1 MADHVKG
8 SGGVVHS
15 PERCCREVIL
25 KPPGSWRRVAAFAAP
40 HYDEAM
46 SFSDTIFLFFLALIL
61 FGPKKLPGMAR
72 QAGRLLA
79 ELRRASNEFKSQ
91 IETEIAHL
99 ETEKP
104 TTLPPSPPPQ
114 GTVASVSSNPAASD
128 PVPQQLESPVSPD
141 VQAGHSIEGQ
151 AAPASANPD
160 IAAISTPAAE
170 SVADPAAPQ
179 ESHV

>member
-1 MADHVKG
+1 
-8 SGGVVHS
+8 
-15 PERCCREVIL
+15 L
-25 KPPGSWRRVAAFAAP
+25 PPFPSRY
-40 HYDEAM
+40 YDEAM

-79 ELRRASNEFKSQ
+79 DLRRASNEFKSQ

-104 TTLPPSPPPQ
+104 TILPPSPPPQ
-114 GTVASVSSNPAASD
+114 GTVASVTSSLAASE
-128 PVPQQLESPVSPD
+128 PVPQQLESPAIPEADADHSIGEEAAKVQPAEDLTALASASPD
-141 VQAGHSIEGQ
+141 T
-151 AAPASANPD
+151 AASSSRA
-160 IAAISTPAAE
+160 TE

>member
-1 MADHVKG
+1 MRP
-8 SGGVVHS
+8 GG
-15 PERCCREVIL
+15 CREMTL
-25 KPPGSWRRVAAFAAP
+25 KLPEPGLRVAAFAPP

-79 ELRRASNEFKSQ
+79 DLRRASNEFKSQ

-104 TTLPPSPPPQ
+104 TILPPSPPPQ
-114 GTVASVSSNPAASD
+114 GTVASVTPSLAADD
-128 PVPQQLESPVSPD
+128 PVPHQIESPASSD
-141 VQAGHSIEGQ
+141 VRADHSIEGQ
-151 AAPASANPD
+151 AAKDPGVQAQAAPAGSNPD
-160 IAAISTPAAE
+160 IAASSTTAAG
-170 SVADPAAPQ
+170 SIADSAAPQ

>member
-1 MADHVKG
+1 
-8 SGGVVHS
+8 
-15 PERCCREVIL
+15 
-25 KPPGSWRRVAAFAAP
+25 
-40 HYDEAM
+40 M

-104 TTLPPSPPPQ
+104 TILPPSPPPQ
-114 GTVASVSSNPAASD
+114 GTVASVTPSLVADD
-128 PVPQQLESPVSPD
+128 PVPHHIESPVSPD
-141 VQAGHSIEGQ
+141 VHADHSVKDQ
-151 AAPASANPD
+151 AAKNQSAEDQAAKDQAALASANPD
-160 IAAISTPAAE
+160 IAARSTPAAE
-170 SVADPAAPQ
+170 SVADPTAPQ